1 MSTPINL
8 AKSNTTVA
16 SSTNSVLRNTYWLL
30 SLTLLFS
37 LVTAAVGM
45 ASEIVVPWF
54 ISLIVSLGLLFAV
67 HKTADSATGI
77 ALVFAFTGWMG
88 FTLGPILNFT
98 LGLPGGGSILM
109 QTVALTGTVFLALS
123 AYAVTTR
130 KDFSFMSGFLLAGLI
145 ILIVG
150 GLLNLFI
157 ESSALQLALACAGA
171 LIFSALILLDTS
183 RIVNGGETNYI
194 RATVSLYLDV
204 YNLFIYLLQLV
215 MSFSGNDD

>member
-8 AKSNTTVA
+8 AKSSTTVA